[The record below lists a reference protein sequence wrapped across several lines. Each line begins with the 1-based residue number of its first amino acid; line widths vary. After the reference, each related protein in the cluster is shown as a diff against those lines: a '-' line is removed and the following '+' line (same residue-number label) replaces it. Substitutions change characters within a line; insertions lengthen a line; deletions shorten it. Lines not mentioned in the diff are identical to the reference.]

1 VSSTDTAHWDFYP
14 CVIEDA
20 PASILLD
27 LRFEREERPAGAT
40 TLYRMRV
47 QMLEPEDHGMGSAAE
62 TAAINALEE
71 QLVARATEG
80 ELTYVGRVRAAGL
93 WELVFYGPP
102 ERGAVLQ
109 AMREL
114 ITDRRT
120 YLDVRPDAEWGFY
133 TEFLLPDAERRQW
146 MADRRIIDVL
156 REKGDA
162 LATPR
167 SVEHWLYFATAEDRD
182 RFTAAAK
189 ELGFAIDDTEER
201 DDAPS
206 FVVQLSRD
214 DSVELDHIHDVVM
227 QLHELAA
234 AHGGDYD
241 GWETPVVF
249 EFKPPAS

>member
-1 VSSTDTAHWDFYP
+1 MSSTDTARWDFYP
-14 CVIEDA
+14 CVIEEA

-27 LRFEREERPAGAT
+27 LRFEHEERPAGAT

-47 QMLEPEDHGMGSAAE
+47 QMLEPEDHGMGSATE
-62 TAAINALEE
+62 TASINALEE
-71 QLVARATEG
+71 PLVERATAG
-80 ELTYVGRVRAAGL
+80 ELIYIGRIRAAGL

-102 ERGAVLQ
+102 ERTAALQ

-146 MADRRIIDVL
+146 MEDRRITDVL
-156 REKGDA
+156 RDEGDA

-167 SVEHWLYFATAEDRD
+167 RVDHWLYFATAEGRD
-182 RFTAAAK
+182 RFIGAAK
-189 ELGFAIDDTEER
+189 ELGFAIDGTEER
-201 DDAPS
+201 EEEPR
-206 FVVQLSRD
+206 FVAQLYRD

-227 QLHELAA
+227 QLWELAVS
-234 AHGGDYD
+234 HGGDYD